1 MLRLITQ
8 SQQNQILSYPFSNVL
23 YSQKSL
29 ENGSPRILILYSG
42 LLLDD
47 LIASLF
53 CDQPDLQIRI
63 TQIDKEEAIAQA
75 IASEKPQTVI
85 LCKSDSFAVEK
96 LNLLLEELHFSDPV
110 QVFVVSLN
118 GNSLEVDSKKK
129 LVFNNFRSFID
140 HVKSSCLTVQ

>member
-8 SQQNQILSYPFSNVL
+8 SQQNPILSYPFSNVL

-42 LLLDD
+42 LLLED
-47 LIASLF
+47 LIAGLL
-53 CDQPDLQIRI
+53 CDEPDLQIWI
-63 TQIDKEEAIAQA
+63 TGIEKEEAMAQA
-75 IASEKPQTVI
+75 IASEKPQIVI
-85 LCKSDSFAVEK
+85 LCKSISFSVEK
-96 LNLLLEELHFSDPV
+96 LNLMLEELHFTKAV
-110 QVFVVSLN
+110 QIFAVSIN
-118 GNSLEVDSKKK
+118 ENSLEVDSKKK